1 MFANH
6 YSIKKRTYNELPKYE
21 ENIRIIFKPKLK
33 EIKNITKKFSNL
45 YINDNINKRLKF

>member
-21 ENIRIIFKPKLK
+21 ENIIIIFKPKLK
-33 EIKNITKKFSNL
+33 EIKNITKNFPI
-45 YINDNINKRLKF
+45 YT